1 MSKLQRYFIYGDNL
15 YATYADEDALSSAYS
30 ICHENGDWVKYE
42 DAKKLEEENER
53 LKKKNEELLTHLLD
67 LGGCVDPSSFP

>member
-1 MSKLQRYFIYGDNL
+1 MSKLQRWNIYFDCITRKPPEVVKDSLGP
-15 YATYADEDALSSAYS
+15 
-30 ICHENGDWVKYE
+30 WVSFE

>member
-1 MSKLQRYFIYGDNL
+1 MNKAEEF
-15 YATYADEDALSSAYS
+15 AALV
-30 ICHENGDWVKYE
+30 ET
-42 DAKKLEEENER
+42 LEKELLIIQACVNAMEKERDRLREENER

>member
-1 MSKLQRYFIYGDNL
+1 MSKLQRWHVWTDQQFNVK
-15 YATYADEDALSSAYS
+15 ATKDSAG
-30 ICHENGDWVKYE
+30 EWVHYE